1 LEVIKERYQD
11 YLRDESNNKSE
22 AVRAIYFPGDYR
34 EISGILSKLYKEV
47 SPFRISGGRTGL
59 ASGAVPEE
67 DEVLISLSKMKQ
79 IKKIDE
85 AAVIVESGVTLTE
98 LQSFV
103 TENYHNMF
111 FPVDPTEWSATIGG
125 MVSTNASGSRTYF
138 YGPMRNWVNWIRA
151 ILPDGQ
157 IIEIRR
163 GESKIS
169 DNKILFEFL
178 EEQKILNCR
187 DFKKP
192 NTKNTLGYSFQEGQD
207 VIDLFLGSEGTLCV
221 ISDIE
226 LRLVD
231 KPTNTLS
238 YLQFFK
244 TEDSALEFVN
254 LVRGDSELKI
264 LAIEYLDKNSLRFA
278 LQSKNAAATQPAQ
291 LVKEDVSAAVFLEC
305 VYEKEEDFENIF
317 SKISEIIGT
326 VSEDMDNSFAGIGDK
341 ELRDIKI
348 FRHAVPEQINS
359 TIAKRKIDIP
369 TLHKIATDMAVE
381 NRYLKE
387 IYFYYKQIV
396 EDNKL
401 EYAIFG
407 HAGNNHFHVNILPKS
422 EIELKLAKSI
432 YLEIARKVVS
442 LGGAVASEHGIGK
455 LKRDFLQVQ
464 YQEEIISQMKSVKL
478 FFDPSNLLNRG
489 ILFDEF

>member
-1 LEVIKERYQD
+1 M
-11 YLRDESNNKSE
+11 
-22 AVRAIYFPGDYR
+22 
-34 EISGILSKLYKEV
+34 
-47 SPFRISGGRTGL
+47 
-59 ASGAVPEE
+59 PEE

-207 VIDLFLGSEGTLCV
+207 VINLF
-221 ISDIE
+221 
-226 LRLVD
+226 
-231 KPTNTLS
+231 
-238 YLQFFK
+238 
-244 TEDSALEFVN
+244 
-254 LVRGDSELKI
+254 
-264 LAIEYLDKNSLRFA
+264 
-278 LQSKNAAATQPAQ
+278 
-291 LVKEDVSAAVFLEC
+291 
-305 VYEKEEDFENIF
+305 
-317 SKISEIIGT
+317 
-326 VSEDMDNSFAGIGDK
+326 
-341 ELRDIKI
+341 
-348 FRHAVPEQINS
+348 
-359 TIAKRKIDIP
+359 
-369 TLHKIATDMAVE
+369 
-381 NRYLKE
+381 
-387 IYFYYKQIV
+387 
-396 EDNKL
+396 
-401 EYAIFG
+401 
-407 HAGNNHFHVNILPKS
+407 
-422 EIELKLAKSI
+422 
-432 YLEIARKVVS
+432 
-442 LGGAVASEHGIGK
+442 
-455 LKRDFLQVQ
+455 
-464 YQEEIISQMKSVKL
+464 
-478 FFDPSNLLNRG
+478 
-489 ILFDEF
+489 